1 MGSGSKTYRLL
12 SQGGSL
18 NMKLS
23 ALLILRRIESEKAR
37 LVSQKQKKIALQE
50 QSICL
55 RTSLQCGSQ
64 RVRKSFV
71 GAGHE
76 KQEATVS
83 EMGASG
89 YVLRASR

>member
-18 NMKLS
+18 NIKLS
-23 ALLILRRIESEKAR
+23 ALIILRRIKSEKTR
-37 LVSQKQKKIALQE
+37 LVSQKQNKFALEE

-55 RTSLQCGSQ
+55 RANLQCGSQ
-64 RVRKSFV
+64 RVKDSFV
-71 GAGHE
+71 GAGHQ

-83 EMGASG
+83 EIRASG
-89 YVLRASR
+89 TGTS